1 MKSVDP
7 TLYLCIQCRK
17 CGAGC
22 PVSKESD
29 ISPYQVVHSLRM
41 GMVEPVLESR
51 MIWLCSL
58 CGTCNTRCPQ
68 GVNIMGTI
76 ENCRNTVLSEKI
88 NPGIPAAAGLA
99 GAMLA
104 SIERR
109 GRVYELG
116 IVRAMK
122 ETKEILREFRLG
134 LKMLYRGRLK
144 LFPSSGDR
152 QLVKK
157 ILQRTRERSGSNT
170 EKEGNTRLE

>member
-1 MKSVDP
+1 M
-7 TLYLCIQCRK
+7 QCRK

-29 ISPYQVVHSLRM
+29 ILPHQVVHALRM
-41 GMVEPVLESR
+41 GMKGTVLESR
-51 MIWLCSL
+51 MIWLCPL

-68 GVNIMGTI
+68 GVDIMGAI

-134 LKMLYRGRLK
+134 LKMLYKGRLR
-144 LFPSSGDR
+144 LFPTSGDR
-152 QLVKK
+152 LRVKK
-157 ILQRTRERSGSNT
+157 ILKRTMEHTGKNS
-170 EKEGNTRLE
+170 EKEGNTRVE